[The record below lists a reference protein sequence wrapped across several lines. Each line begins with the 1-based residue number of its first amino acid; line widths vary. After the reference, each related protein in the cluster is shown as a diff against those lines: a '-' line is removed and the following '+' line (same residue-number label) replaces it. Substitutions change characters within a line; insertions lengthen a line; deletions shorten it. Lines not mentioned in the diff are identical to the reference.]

1 MIRKADTIC
10 AVSTPA
16 GIGGIAVIRM
26 SGDKSIAIASI
37 CLTDN
42 KGRRVDLKDH
52 KATFCRF
59 VADGKLQDEV
69 VATLFAAPHSY
80 TGEDVIELTCHGS
93 IYVQQKLMLCLI
105 NSGARMAEAGEFTQ
119 RAFLN
124 GKLNLSQAE
133 AVADLIESRSEAA
146 HSLAI
151 SQMRGSYAK
160 ELELLRQELIDT
172 TALLELEL
180 DFSDEDLEFVNRKK
194 LTEMIDALAEKTK
207 YLIDSFQA
215 GNAIKNGVPVAIA
228 GHPNTGKSTLLN
240 ALVGDDRAIVSDIAG
255 TTRDTIEERFTIDGI
270 EFRLI
275 DTAGIRDTND
285 SIEQAGILRSFRAM
299 KEAAI
304 TLYIT
309 DVSSID
315 ADEQLSQIVGDKEI
329 APKDIILIRNKI
341 DKLSQKESL
350 TILTSKTINGKEV
363 TVIALSAK
371 EGINMDTLRNVLVE
385 KARKGYSKEAVLLT
399 NTRHYEALTK
409 MCNALEEVKKGM
421 EVQLTPDLLVI
432 DLRDALYHLGSITGK
447 VAADEILS
455 SVFSRFCIG
464 K

>member
-93 IYVQQKLMLCLI
+93 IYVQQKLLLCLI

-341 DKLSQKESL
+341 
-350 TILTSKTINGKEV
+350 
-363 TVIALSAK
+363 
-371 EGINMDTLRNVLVE
+371 
-385 KARKGYSKEAVLLT
+385 LL
-399 NTRHYEALTK
+399 
-409 MCNALEEVKKGM
+409 
-421 EVQLTPDLLVI
+421 
-432 DLRDALYHLGSITGK
+432 
-447 VAADEILS
+447 
-455 SVFSRFCIG
+455 
-464 K
+464 